1 MTLEEMKRIKSLR
14 GYSLAQLSE
23 ISGVPLGTLQ
33 KIWNGET
40 KHPRFATLQAL
51 ERVLAEPVG
60 MRPDSY
66 GTGKSD
72 RLLSHETPADYKYT
86 NEKSQGEYTVSDY
99 YALPGEKRMELIDG
113 IFYDQASPLLVHQD
127 IAGVVYHQMIDYFMR
142 HKGSC
147 KPFIA
152 PIDVELG
159 ADHRTMVQPDVF
171 IVCDPSKLRKWGIYG
186 APDFILEILSPAT
199 RRKDMSV
206 KLSKYIASGVREYWM
221 LDIENRRLI
230 IYELDEQADV
240 RILPLQGQ
248 AGISIYD
255 GALKI
260 DLDQISAL
268 IDQAPGDV

>member
-1 MTLEEMKRIKSLR
+1 MTLEEMKQIKTLR

-23 ISGVPLGTLQ
+23 VSGVPLGTLQ

-51 ERVLAEPVG
+51 ERVLAAPVG
-60 MRPDSY
+60 GP
-66 GTGKSD
+66 
-72 RLLSHETPADYKYT
+72 LHLHETPADYKYT

-99 YALPGEKRMELIDG
+99 YALPGEKRVELIDG
-113 IFYDQASPLLVHQD
+113 VFYDQASPSLIHQD
-127 IAGVVYHQMIDYFMR
+127 IAGIVYHQIIEFFMK
-142 HKGSC
+142 HKGAS

-152 PIDVELG
+152 PVDIELG
-159 ADHRTMVQPDVF
+159 SDHRTIVQPDVF
-171 IVCDPSKLRKWGIYG
+171 IVCDPSKFRKWGIYG
-186 APDFILEILSPAT
+186 APDFILEVLSPAT

-221 LDIENRRLI
+221 LDIENRKLI
-230 IYELDEQADV
+230 IYELNEQADV